1 MMQRRT
7 LESGDVEVW
16 KFYPR
21 ETSFLY
27 RDFSRRRHR
36 KRLYGM
42 FRYPVSLAGYK
53 RYPALGL
60 NTCDDFDLNFNKKKI
75 HIKGNE

>member
-1 MMQRRT
+1 
-7 LESGDVEVW
+7 
-16 KFYPR
+16 
-21 ETSFLY
+21 
-27 RDFSRRRHR
+27 
-36 KRLYGM
+36 M

-75 HIKGNE
+75 HI

>member
-7 LESGDVEVW
+7 LESGAVDVWELD
-16 KFYPR
+16 PR
-21 ETSFLY
+21 ETSILE
-27 RDFSRRRHR
+27 RDFSLRRHR
-36 KRLYGM
+36 KRLYDM

-60 NTCDDFDLNFNKKKI
+60 NTCDDFCLHFNKKKI
-75 HIKGNE
+75 HIVET